1 MESLKSSGS
10 GVPLKSGSKVPFQ
23 FANNDMPSAPSLRS
37 TPIAAVRCGVFVC
50 VSLSP
55 LLQLLNDGVSH
66 SRPPCSLLV
75 FLRKNGRG
83 ERRGIVG

>member
-10 GVPLKSGSKVPFQ
+10 GVPLKSGRKVPFQ
-23 FANNDMPSAPSLRS
+23 FANNDMPSAPSLQS